1 MQNVYWKVCSIFI
14 LLVLTWFGG
23 LLPTRLRHLGASSDI
38 ALSLGNAFSGGVFI
52 CVGMVHLLPDAIDS
66 FKSLDVDLPIPFLI
80 ALGGFLLVFWVEK
93 ILMANNH
100 ENEVCDRVNEVP
112 SILTFRM

>member
-1 MQNVYWKVCSIFI
+1 
-14 LLVLTWFGG
+14 
-23 LLPTRLRHLGASSDI
+23 
-38 ALSLGNAFSGGVFI
+38 
-52 CVGMVHLLPDAIDS
+52 MVHLLPDAIDS